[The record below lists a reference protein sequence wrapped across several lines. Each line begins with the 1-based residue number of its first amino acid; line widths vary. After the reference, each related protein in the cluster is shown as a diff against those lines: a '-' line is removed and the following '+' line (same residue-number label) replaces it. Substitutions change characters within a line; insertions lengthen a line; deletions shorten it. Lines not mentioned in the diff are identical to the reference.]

1 MPPTSTKRKG
11 RASRRSGLFGRR
23 RRPSHGRRTARTGPL
38 PPEPRRPSRART
50 MSQRAAGPVDTAGVS
65 RHAGPPRRE
74 LLGVG
79 LLVLGALAA
88 LGLWFDA
95 AGPFGRVLRSA
106 VTDLFGA
113 DGYALPIVLA
123 FWAVLVFRGT
133 PRTERGRMLMGLII
147 TTLGVVGL

>member
-79 LLVLGALAA
+79 LLPMVGAVPLLVAAARSKGSARRTKLGVWLLAVGLVLLVLGAAFLAMN
-88 LGLWFDA
+88 G
-95 AGPFGRVLRSA
+95 AGPPE
-106 VTDLFGA
+106 DH
-113 DGYALPIVLA
+113 P
-123 FWAVLVFRGT
+123 
-133 PRTERGRMLMGLII
+133 
-147 TTLGVVGL
+147 